1 MLDAVHCASV
11 KSSEQRSK
19 QGGKFFVALPI
30 DLQILLLLQKKICN
44 QVARNVRK
52 EYFEP
57 LYENSISGTLPRTV
71 HCVLWT
77 KKMAVCAGRNNNN
90 NKKCC
95 QFDSPA
101 HPQTSKACWK

>member
-71 HCVLWT
+71 HCVLW
-77 KKMAVCAGRNNNN
+77 KKKNGSV
-90 NKKCC
+90 
-95 QFDSPA
+95 
-101 HPQTSKACWK
+101 CWKKQQQQQKMLPV